1 MSKVNIIERFSIKK
15 VKLNYI
21 VVKATIIAEL
31 INQKYKKK
39 LYITKSLM

>member
-1 MSKVNIIERFSIKK
+1 MSKVNIIERFSTKK

-21 VVKATIIAEL
+21 VVKATIITEL